1 MVRYCTR
8 FIVFREDEPVNAF
21 FTLLEAD
28 EAQFNCYEF
37 KKCMYTYYTCVRI
50 GSIYYESLM
59 DMHMH
64 TMSEK
69 DENKTD

>member
-1 MVRYCTR
+1 MR
-8 FIVFREDEPVNAF
+8 F